1 MRDDLDEALRRRRLT
16 RDEARPDAVEAR
28 HRAGRRTARENL
40 DDLVDPGSFVEYGTF
55 AIAAQRARR
64 ELQELIELHQGRRRP
79 AG

>member
-1 MRDDLDEALRRRRLT
+1 MRDDLDEAVRRRRLT

-28 HRAGRRTARENL
+28 HRAGRRTARGNV

>member
-1 MRDDLDEALRRRRLT
+1 MRRGGGPPA
-16 RDEARPDAVEAR
+16 
-28 HRAGRRTARENL
+28 ENL
-40 DDLVDPGSFVEYGTF
+40 DDLVDPGSFVEYGTL

>member
-1 MRDDLDEALRRRRLT
+1 MRDDLDEALRRRQLI
-16 RDEARPDAVEAR
+16 RDRAWRDAVESR
-28 HRAGRRTARENL
+28 HDAGRQTARENL
-40 DDLVDPGSFVEYGTF
+40 DDLVSPGSFVEYGTF